1 MTPEVTIYITN
12 YNYGKYLLKAVNSCL
27 KQTFKNLEII
37 IIDDGSTDN
46 SKKIINKITEKN
58 RNISSIFR
66 KNQGLIKSC
75 NTALRAARGKYI
87 MRLDADDWLDINAIE
102 IMYSK
107 LEKNKKIELLFP
119 DYYEVDQSGKILH
132 TIRRHDFKSVKLF
145 DQPAHGACTLFRTKT
160 LILNGGYDESFTA
173 QDGVDI
179 WLRFQKKFKI
189 MNINIPLFY
198 YRKHG
203 KSLADNRKKILLNR
217 NKILFK
223 NSEIQ
228 NKKSL
233 KTKKTIA
240 FIPIRGEK
248 FDKFSKIFEKI
259 GKKYLIDWTLDNLLK
274 SKLISHIVVSSPD
287 RNVLQYI
294 RRKKAP
300 KLIAVKRDPSLAM
313 TNVLLDNSL
322 KSALK
327 EFEKLKGFRPDYT
340 LLSKLNCPFRNYMH
354 IDNSINSMKI
364 FDLDMVIGVSPQN
377 KMFFNHN
384 GKTLKPL
391 RTYDLNRLTTSN
403 KKKINIKVESE
414 ELYEESG
421 NFILYNNKNYK
432 NFSNIDKFKI
442 GHEALDKLSA
452 FEVNTS
458 FEWMIAQN
466 ISKNLKKYNQIL
478 V

>member
-179 WLRFQKKFKI
+179 WLRFQ
-189 MNINIPLFY
+189 
-198 YRKHG
+198 
-203 KSLADNRKKILLNR
+203 
-217 NKILFK
+217 
-223 NSEIQ
+223 E
-228 NKKSL
+228 
-233 KTKKTIA
+233 
-240 FIPIRGEK
+240 
-248 FDKFSKIFEKI
+248 
-259 GKKYLIDWTLDNLLK
+259 
-274 SKLISHIVVSSPD
+274 
-287 RNVLQYI
+287 
-294 RRKKAP
+294 
-300 KLIAVKRDPSLAM
+300 
-313 TNVLLDNSL
+313 
-322 KSALK
+322 
-327 EFEKLKGFRPDYT
+327 
-340 LLSKLNCPFRNYMH
+340 
-354 IDNSINSMKI
+354 
-364 FDLDMVIGVSPQN
+364 
-377 KMFFNHN
+377 
-384 GKTLKPL
+384 
-391 RTYDLNRLTTSN
+391 
-403 KKKINIKVESE
+403 
-414 ELYEESG
+414 
-421 NFILYNNKNYK
+421 
-432 NFSNIDKFKI
+432 
-442 GHEALDKLSA
+442 
-452 FEVNTS
+452 
-458 FEWMIAQN
+458 
-466 ISKNLKKYNQIL
+466 
-478 V
+478 